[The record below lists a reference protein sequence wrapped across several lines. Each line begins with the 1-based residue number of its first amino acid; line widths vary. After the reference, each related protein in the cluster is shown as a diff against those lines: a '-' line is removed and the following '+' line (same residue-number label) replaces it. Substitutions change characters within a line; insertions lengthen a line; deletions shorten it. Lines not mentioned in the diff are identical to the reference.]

1 MQFST
6 EMHHKYAY
14 ILYMNCFVRA
24 LAATNMATVRI
35 FEPMS
40 EICSAFTDVG

>member
-14 ILYMNCFVRA
+14 ALHMNCFVRA
-24 LAATNMATVRI
+24 LAFINMATVRI
-35 FEPMS
+35 FERMS
-40 EICSAFTDVG
+40 EICSAFTGVG

>member
-14 ILYMNCFVRA
+14 VLYMNCFVRV
-24 LAATNMATVRI
+24 LAVTNMATVRI
-35 FEPMS
+35 FELMS
-40 EICSAFTDVG
+40 EICNAFTGVG